1 MRTSQ
6 EWIIIFLSP
15 FSETGIELEKEKK
28 VTRPP
33 KKTHTH
39 NNNNNKQ
46 ILQVF
51 ILISSTSSR
60 LQVRQNMFS
69 EG

>member
-33 KKTHTH
+33 KNTHTH
-39 NNNNNKQ
+39 NNKTTTTNKSFKF
-46 ILQVF
+46 LF
-51 ILISSTSSR
+51 
-60 LQVRQNMFS
+60 
-69 EG
+69 